1 MQNNENPTNIQ
12 QIRYTYTGHGQ
23 LASVIEVHY
32 NGVAFGGRNHWVP
45 ANWNG
50 DLQSRK
56 DEGDSS
62 LSDTREEAEAGLA
75 AAQARYNGASGETQ
89 AYMDGRR
96 D

>member
-1 MQNNENPTNIQ
+1 MEITADTTPQ
-12 QIRYTYTGHGQ
+12 QIRYTHTGHGR

-32 NGVAFGGRNHWVP
+32 NGLSLEGRNQWVP
-45 ANWNG
+45 ENWNG
-50 DLQSRK
+50 SLLFSR
-56 DEGDSS
+56 DEGDSR
-62 LSDTREEAEAGLA
+62 LVDTREDAEAGLA